1 MNFKSWSY
9 SCITVVFIT
18 AWVRVDAK
26 SCATVADRIDFS
38 QVVRQAVSDGVIK
51 FIVAINMFA
60 FYNHIVASDVLRT
73 FFNFFR
79 VLEAFSHTRT
89 VSTNASI
96 NFRAR
101 KISVYS
107 VCFLTSCVI
116 SCFINGY
123 VLTSFHDCTKASDN
137 LFTFVSNVGQVL
149 TSDTGNSC
157 FHRVAV
163 FVN

>member
-1 MNFKSWSY
+1 MYFKCRGCRST
-9 SCITVVFIT
+9 ITRNT
-18 AWVRVDAK
+18 TRVRVDSK
-26 SCATVADRIDFS
+26 CCTTVADRIDFS

-51 FIVAINMFA
+51 FIITINMFA
-60 FYNHIVASDVLRT
+60 FYNHVVASNVLRT

-79 VLEAFSHTRT
+79 VLKAFSHTRT
-89 VSTNASI
+89 ICTNTSI
-96 NFRAR
+96 NFCTR

-123 VLTSFHDCTKASDN
+123 VLTSFYDCAKASDN

>member
-1 MNFKSWSY
+1 MNFKSWSH

-26 SCATVADRIDFS
+26 SCATVADRVDFS

-51 FIVAINMFA
+51 FIVAFNRFT
-60 FYNHIVASDVLRT
+60 FNNHVIASDILST
-73 FFNFFR
+73 FFNFHR
-79 VLEAFSHTRT
+79 VLATFSHTRT
-89 VSTNASI
+89 FSTNTSI
-96 NFRAR
+96 YFCTR

-123 VLTSFHDCTKASDN
+123 VLTSFHDCAKASDN
-137 LFTFVSNVGQVL
+137 LFTFVSNVRQVL